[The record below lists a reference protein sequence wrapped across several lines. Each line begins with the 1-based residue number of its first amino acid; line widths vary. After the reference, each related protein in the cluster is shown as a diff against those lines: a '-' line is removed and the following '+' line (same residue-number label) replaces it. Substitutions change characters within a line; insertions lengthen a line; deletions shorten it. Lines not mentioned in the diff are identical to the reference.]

1 MDPNYMNYFQGF
13 PNNKNPAMP
22 YMNQAI
28 GQAHSYYAPYTS
40 YANNPE
46 DFVNRIYGSF
56 QDSPIY
62 EQARE
67 RGLKAHTAASAA
79 SGRINNPAYEEEMG
93 ALGSALYNDQMRQY
107 YQDVLG
113 QQGLGLQA
121 AGMASGD
128 IGNLYN
134 QAGGLAFQ
142 QDQQKQKNKNSL
154 LSALISGVGTIG
166 GAALGGP
173 IGGAL
178 GGALSTGLNKWM
190 GY

>member
-1 MDPNYMNYFQGF
+1 MDPNNSNYFSGM
-13 PNNKNPAMP
+13 PGSNNPAMP
-22 YMNQAI
+22 YMNRAI
-28 GQAHSYYAPYTS
+28 GETHRYYDPYTA
-40 YANNPE
+40 YASNPE

-56 QDSPIY
+56 EDSPMY
-62 EQARE
+62 QRARE
-67 RGLKAHTAASAA
+67 QGLKAHTAASAA
-79 SGRINNPAYEEEMG
+79 SGRINNPAYEDEMSG
-93 ALGSALYNDQMRQY
+93 LASSLFTDQMRQY

-113 QQGLGLQA
+113 QQGIGLQA

-142 QDQQKQKNKNSL
+142 QDQQRKKNKNALWGSL
-154 LSALISGVGTIG
+154 INSAGTIG

-173 IGGAL
+173 LGTAL
-178 GGALSTGLNKWM
+178 GGALSKGLTKWM